1 MVSGFGAGRDSLFSR
16 QGHGKK
22 KRLTLLRVAVLKVTT
37 RLEGKAE
44 ASFGLF
50 LPQIPGEASG
60 ESPRT
65 HLVAEIVLFGKE
77 SMAAL

>member
-1 MVSGFGAGRDSLFSR
+1 
-16 QGHGKK
+16 
-22 KRLTLLRVAVLKVTT
+22 LRVAVLKVTT